1 MNASCAQI
9 IARAEK
15 ELAAA
20 EIKSARMEAAILL
33 AYSLG
38 IEYKQ
43 LLTRLTEPIPQEAK
57 DKFYHLLKRRTE
69 HYPLQYL
76 TGNQEFMSLKFE
88 VNENVLIPRWD
99 TERMVELVLEKLAGY
114 AQPQVVDVGTGSGAI
129 IISLAKFFPQGKF
142 YAVDIS
148 CPALKVAVKNARLH
162 VVEERITFIEGD
174 LLSPF
179 LSPEKVTSLVPG
191 TYCPLVSEGN
201 KFDFVISNP
210 PYIPKEE
217 INNLPADVRQEP
229 SLALDGGE
237 DGLDLY
243 RRLIPQASRV
253 LRPGG
258 HLFLEIGYHQAETVV
273 FLCQSNGFSGT
284 RVFQDY
290 AGQDRMVYGWFQG

>member
-1 MNASCAQI
+1 
-9 IARAEK
+9 
-15 ELAAA
+15 
-20 EIKSARMEAAILL
+20 
-33 AYSLG
+33 
-38 IEYKQ
+38 
-43 LLTRLTEPIPQEAK
+43 
-57 DKFYHLLKRRTE
+57 
-69 HYPLQYL
+69 
-76 TGNQEFMSLKFE
+76 
-88 VNENVLIPRWD
+88 
-99 TERMVELVLEKLAGY
+99 
-114 AQPQVVDVGTGSGAI
+114 VVDVGTGSGAI
-129 IISLAKFFPQGKF
+129 IISLAKFFPRGKF